1 MIPIP
6 LEAGICGIC
15 RDWLPEELNYVSYSS
30 YGDLEKP
37 GCCPQLRC
45 CAQNVHSACLIK
57 ELVRKCPDWGKGH
70 GCVSMGCPFCS
81 EKLDES
87 LACEAVC
94 TDLMYKI
101 SLMSGGL
108 LEAFKVGEMERTP
121 WAEVKQ
127 DMDIAQEVSGNEE
140 RAASPIEAYW
150 QPSSVGQ
157 GHVAEDVRDDSQLEA
172 GMFDIDFQPDWE
184 YYGRIR

>member
-1 MIPIP
+1 
-6 LEAGICGIC
+6 
-15 RDWLPEELNYVSYSS
+15 
-30 YGDLEKP
+30 
-37 GCCPQLRC
+37 
-45 CAQNVHSACLIK
+45 
-57 ELVRKCPDWGKGH
+57 
-70 GCVSMGCPFCS
+70 MGCPFCS